1 MIKYLPMAKK
11 QPTGQWRGR
20 RGSSK
25 CPSGWVTKQTYC
37 MTKHAMR
44 QGVFVLMPNA
54 PTDLPTSGM
63 GTVLADC
70 LAPGA
75 DEEQWFLVTA
85 EPHSR
90 TGKAMS

>member
-1 MIKYLPMAKK
+1 
-11 QPTGQWRGR
+11 
-20 RGSSK
+20 
-25 CPSGWVTKQTYC
+25 
-37 MTKHAMR
+37 MR